1 MNKNWRAKIKLRQG
15 DLTDA
20 DVDAI
25 VNAANNDLMLGGGV
39 AGAIRARGG
48 PAIQNECDRIGP
60 IALGEAAITGAGRL
74 RARHVIHAASM
85 RLGESTSP
93 ANLRAATR
101 NSLMRANENA
111 LKSIAFPA
119 IGTGIAGF
127 PIERCAQLML
137 EEVRA
142 HLGAPTTLERV
153 EFVLFDRPALE
164 VFERVLAAMKDSRV
178 LKNSYRRS
186 VRALDH
192 STPCVKD
199 GLLPTTSPPFG
210 GDKRGGRR

>member
-1 MNKNWRAKIKLRQG
+1 MTMNKDWRVKIALRQG

-39 AGAIRARGG
+39 AGAIRVKGG
-48 PAIQNECDRIGP
+48 PAIQKECDKIGP

-85 RLGESTSP
+85 RLGESTSEE
-93 ANLRAATR
+93 NLRAATR
-101 NSLMRANENA
+101 NSLMRADENS
-111 LKSIAFPA
+111 LRTIAFPA

-127 PIERCAQLML
+127 PVERCAQVML

-142 HLGAPTTLERV
+142 HLEGPTTLERID
-153 EFVLFDRPALE
+153 FVLFDHRSLE
-164 VFERVLAAMKDSRV
+164 VFEQALAEMQ
-178 LKNSYRRS
+178 
-186 VRALDH
+186 
-192 STPCVKD
+192 
-199 GLLPTTSPPFG
+199 
-210 GDKRGGRR
+210 

>member
-1 MNKNWRAKIKLRQG
+1 MTMNKDWRAKIALREG

-20 DVDAI
+20 DADAI

-39 AGAIRARGG
+39 AGAIRVKGG
-48 PAIQNECDRIGP
+48 PAIQKDCDKIGP

-85 RLGESTSP
+85 RLGESTSE

-101 NSLMRANENA
+101 NSLRRADENS
-111 LKSIAFPA
+111 LKTIAFPA

-127 PIERCAQLML
+127 PIARCAQVML

-142 HLGAPTTLERV
+142 HLGDPTTLERID
-153 EFVLFDRPALE
+153 FVLFDRPSLE
-164 VFERVLAAMKDSRV
+164 VFERTLAEMQ
-178 LKNSYRRS
+178 
-186 VRALDH
+186 
-192 STPCVKD
+192 
-199 GLLPTTSPPFG
+199 
-210 GDKRGGRR
+210 

>member
-1 MNKNWRAKIKLRQG
+1 MTMNKDWRAAIALRQG
-15 DLTDA
+15 DLTEA

-39 AGAIRARGG
+39 AGAIRVKGG
-48 PAIQNECDRIGP
+48 PAIQKECDKIGP

-85 RLGESTSP
+85 RLGESTSE

-101 NSLMRANENA
+101 NSLRRADEKS
-111 LKSIAFPA
+111 LKTIAFPA

-127 PIERCAQLML
+127 PIERCAQVML

-142 HLGAPTTLERV
+142 HLDGATTLERID
-153 EFVLFDRPALE
+153 FVLFDRHSLE
-164 VFERVLAAMKDSRV
+164 VFEQTLAEMQ
-178 LKNSYRRS
+178 
-186 VRALDH
+186 
-192 STPCVKD
+192 
-199 GLLPTTSPPFG
+199 
-210 GDKRGGRR
+210 

>member
-1 MNKNWRAKIKLRQG
+1 MTMNQNWRARIGLRQG

-39 AGAIRARGG
+39 AGAIRVKGG
-48 PAIQNECDRIGP
+48 PSIQQECDRIGP

-85 RLGESTSP
+85 RLGESTSE

-101 NSLMRANENA
+101 NSLKRADENS
-111 LKSIAFPA
+111 LKTIAFPA
-119 IGTGIAGF
+119 IGAGIAGF
-127 PIERCAQLML
+127 PIERCAQVML

-142 HLGAPTTLERV
+142 HLSGSMTLERV
-153 EFVLFDRPALE
+153 EFVLFDRRSLE
-164 VFERVLAAMKDSRV
+164 IFERALAVMKD
-178 LKNSYRRS
+178 
-186 VRALDH
+186 
-192 STPCVKD
+192 
-199 GLLPTTSPPFG
+199 
-210 GDKRGGRR
+210 